1 MNLLDKFH
9 HIASLVPTIIRKVV
23 NKVGEYKEIGRRC
36 FCMPPDLGYVK
47 LLISAII

>member
-23 NKVGEYKEIGRRC
+23 NKVGNKRKSGGDAFACLPIWVMSNC
-36 FCMPPDLGYVK
+36 
-47 LLISAII
+47 